1 LRFEGRPDNSEA
13 SEGVMGRVRIGEL
26 LKQIVPLNDHDL
38 DEILSEQEA
47 NGQRFGEVALSL
59 GVCTPE
65 HVWKAWCDQ
74 LTGELDTVDLEAV
87 GVDAQVVVHVPADVA
102 GEFRV
107 IPVRASAEELV
118 IATADPSY
126 RQALTEVPRRLG
138 RRVKFVLADAAQV
151 ERAIRT
157 YYPPLQAAG

>member
-1 LRFEGRPDNSEA
+1 MD
-13 SEGVMGRVRIGEL
+13 RVRIGEL
-26 LKQIVPLNDHDL
+26 LKQIVPLNDHDV
-38 DEILSEQEA
+38 DEILNEQEA

-74 LTGELDTVDLEAV
+74 LTGELETVDLDQV
-87 GVDAQVVVHVPADVA
+87 GIDAQAVVHVPADVA
-102 GEFRV
+102 SEFRV
-107 IPVRASAEELV
+107 IPLRLSSEELV

-138 RRVKFVLADAAQV
+138 RRVKFVLAGAAEV
-151 ERAIRT
+151 DRAIRT
-157 YYPPLQAAG
+157 YYPPLQASA